1 MIGEKKSEGYM
12 TKQITKEETNGKLF
26 KLIVLQ
32 SQSDWN
38 NMFACQINILL
49 KDKNHYLSSWIIRIF
64 FVGNLAI
71 FIVIKIVYTYLV
83 NFRNFCKEIIR

>member
-32 SQSDWN
+32 SQSD
-38 NMFACQINILL
+38 
-49 KDKNHYLSSWIIRIF
+49 
-64 FVGNLAI
+64 
-71 FIVIKIVYTYLV
+71 
-83 NFRNFCKEIIR
+83 